1 MAQSIR
7 YGEDWPAKRVARI
20 ATRRMQA
27 AQAVNDT
34 NAAPAATGP
43 VTTAADDDSASAS
56 VFSTEFST
64 ETQAHGGRMLVFCC
78 LTCRPHPAISYPVP
92 FFHFNGHTPIIS
104 IK

>member
-1 MAQSIR
+1 MTAVYAAHEVAQSIR

-43 VTTAADDDSASAS
+43 VTTAADDVSESASM
-56 VFSTEFST
+56 FST
-64 ETQAHGGRMLVFCC
+64 ETQAHGG
-78 LTCRPHPAISYPVP
+78 A
-92 FFHFNGHTPIIS
+92 N
-104 IK
+104 